1 VTPAGV
7 LLDRLCRDVE
17 AAVRWNQPIPGVRMT
32 DEIAKPAVV
41 AKVAKPGA
49 RFLGLIDEMHA
60 SGRRLDEHADA
71 LVEEL
76 KATERLAEQA
86 VVEKQ
91 KQQQGL
97 RDFIEQVRKV
107 GEAIAGDN
115 GAPPLSEDLNK

>member
-1 VTPAGV
+1 
-7 LLDRLCRDVE
+7 
-17 AAVRWNQPIPGVRMT
+17 MT

>member
-1 VTPAGV
+1 MV
-7 LLDRLCRDVE
+7 
-17 AAVRWNQPIPGVRMT
+17 
-32 DEIAKPAVV
+32 DEAKPAIGVV
-41 AKVAKPGA
+41 APAAAKPAAPKPGA
-49 RFLGLIDEMHA
+49 RFLGLLDEMHA

-76 KATERLAEQA
+76 KATETLAAQA
-86 VVEKQ
+86 VDEKR

-115 GAPPLSEDLNK
+115 GAPPLSDGSKT